1 VVFVLI
7 LGVVNVVV
15 PVAEVLPPVNTV
27 YQFTVPALAVAPS
40 DTVPVPH
47 LDPVVVPD
55 IVGVVF
61 IVAVTSNLE
70 VLSHPLTVCVA

>member
-1 VVFVLI
+1 
-7 LGVVNVVV
+7 VV
-15 PVAEVLPPVNTV
+15 PVAVLLPPDDTV

-47 LDPVVVPD
+47 LEPTVVPD
-55 IVGVVF
+55 IVGVLF
-61 IVAVTSNLE
+61 TVAVTSNLV